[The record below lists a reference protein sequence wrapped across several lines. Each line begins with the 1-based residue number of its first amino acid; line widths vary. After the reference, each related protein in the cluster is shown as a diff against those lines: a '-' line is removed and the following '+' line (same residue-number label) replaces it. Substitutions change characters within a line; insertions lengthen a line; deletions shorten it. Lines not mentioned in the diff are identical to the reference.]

1 MCDTTGLIDIAFQ
14 CYSGYSHLQQGWGY
28 SVHSGERWRHVWGS
42 HPPDCSADHGT
53 YSRQAVVTCMCLWRR
68 MKCIDYWNGSHRD
81 RQPHHSGG
89 VLGLLRLHETLVMGF
104 PCFVRCTILYCYI
117 SDESYFLTFVLF
129 KHNKKGEHLFVNN
142 KDTAQKNTNTRTEN
156 YLQ

>member
-104 PCFVRCTILYCYI
+104 PCFVRCTISVLLYFRRILFFDLC
-117 SDESYFLTFVLF
+117 FVQTQQ
-129 KHNKKGEHLFVNN
+129 ER
-142 KDTAQKNTNTRTEN
+142 RTSIREQQGHSTKE
-156 YLQ
+156 Y